1 MNNLRLMGL
10 LRKKTSHGH
19 KVSRNYRKS
28 IKISYSSDE
37 TLKSNVHTVVGKA
50 MIDGAANKRRTI
62 IAKSLNFKDKQE
74 VLSEYKA
81 RKFWTKGIF
90 INEDF
95 LKILWRNAKI
105 SSKELRC
112 YKKKGS

>member
-1 MNNLRLMGL
+1 
-10 LRKKTSHGH
+10 
-19 KVSRNYRKS
+19 
-28 IKISYSSDE
+28 
-37 TLKSNVHTVVGKA
+37 

-62 IAKSLNFKDKQE
+62 IAKFLNFKDKQE

-90 INEDF
+90 INADF
-95 LKILWRNAKI
+95 LKILWRNAKV